1 MHALNKN
8 RPLRRIMLASAAT
21 VSGIVMLLALK
32 PHTAPT
38 VITDSAAA
46 APSAGA
52 SASPGASSGSSGSGS
67 GSSGSSSGSSGSSSG
82 SSGSSSGSSGSS
94 GKSGSSSTGTKT
106 VTGDTVQ
113 TRWGPVQVKVTIK
126 SGKITDVTAV
136 QYPSDNP
143 RDQQIN
149 DYALPQLRSEALAA
163 QSASIDTVSGATY
176 TSQGYQQSLQ
186 SALDSA
192 GL

>member
-8 RPLRRIMLASAAT
+8 RPLRRILLAGATT
-21 VSGIVMLLALK
+21 VSGIVLLLALK
-32 PHTAPT
+32 PHTSPT
-38 VITDSAAA
+38 VITDSAAQA
-46 APSAGA
+46 PAPSSSA
-52 SASPGASSGSSGSGS
+52 SASPGATGD
-67 GSSGSSSGSSGSSSG
+67 
-82 SSGSSSGSSGSS
+82 S

-126 SGKITDVTAV
+126 NGKITDVTAV
-136 QYPSDNP
+136 QYPTDNP
-143 RDQQIN
+143 RDQEIN

-176 TSQGYQQSLQ
+176 TSEGYQQSLQ

>member
-8 RPLRRIMLASAAT
+8 RPLRRVVLASAAT
-21 VSGIVMLLALK
+21 VSGMVMLLALK

-38 VITDSAAA
+38 VITDSAAP
-46 APSAGA
+46 APSASA
-52 SASPGASSGSSGSGS
+52 SASPGATSGSGGSSGSSGSGS
-67 GSSGSSSGSSGSSSG
+67 SGK
-82 SSGSSSGSSGSS
+82 S
-94 GKSGSSSTGTKT
+94 GKSGSSSTGTRT

-113 TRWGPVQVKVTIK
+113 TRWGPVQVKVTVK
-126 SGKITDVTAV
+126 NGKITDVTAV
-136 QYPSDNP
+136 QYPTENP

-149 DYALPQLRSEALAA
+149 SYAIPQLRSEALAA

-176 TSQGYQQSLQ
+176 TSEGYQQSLQ

>member
-8 RPLRRIMLASAAT
+8 RPLRRVMLASAAT

-32 PHTAPT
+32 PHTSPT
-38 VITDSAAA
+38 VVTGSVAQAP
-46 APSAGA
+46 APSSSSSSS
-52 SASPGASSGSSGSGS
+52 SANPAPGATGS
-67 GSSGSSSGSSGSSSG
+67 
-82 SSGSSSGSSGSS
+82 
-94 GKSGSSSTGTKT
+94 KSGGSKVTGTKT

-113 TRWGPVQVKVTIK
+113 TRWGPVQVRVTIK

-149 DYALPQLRSEALAA
+149 SYALPQLRSEALAA
-163 QSASIDTVSGATY
+163 QSAKIDTVSGATY
-176 TSQGYQQSLQ
+176 TSGGYQQSLQ